1 MRVEQWMTT
10 DPYTVEPHAS
20 VACARALLKEHRI
33 NQLPV
38 TLSGRLVGIVTDRDL
53 RDAMG
58 TMCVAAEAAGDPL
71 PQRRSAEKIAIEAV
85 MTANAITVEPD
96 DTIERA
102 AVLMRRE
109 RIGALPVV
117 HRGQLRGIVTR
128 TDVLRAYLALASY
141 ERRAGINAPW
151 EGPYSKLELP
161 RQAQR

>member
-85 MTANAITVEPD
+85 MTANAISVEPD

-102 AVLMRRE
+102 AVLMRDIQE
-109 RIGALPVV
+109 LSYQEIA
-117 HRGQLRGIVTR
+117 
-128 TDVLRAYLALASY
+128 DVLRLPEGTVKSRIRSGL
-141 ERRAGINAPW
+141 RRLKQLLD
-151 EGPYSKLELP
+151 E
-161 RQAQR
+161 